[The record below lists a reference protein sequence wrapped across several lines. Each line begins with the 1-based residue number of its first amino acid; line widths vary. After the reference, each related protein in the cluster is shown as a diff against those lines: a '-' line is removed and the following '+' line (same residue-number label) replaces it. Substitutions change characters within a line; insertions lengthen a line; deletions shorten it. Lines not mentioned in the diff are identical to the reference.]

1 MAKMP
6 LIETIN
12 NLDGI
17 LDLLTDPKKIALK
30 LQELKKMEDWINE
43 KLEAYGEIKDIESE
57 KSRAHDSLEQAV
69 VTKKEAESL
78 KEIATSEAHDILR
91 VAEEH
96 AGKTLDNAKLRQSE
110 LQTLE
115 KDLVSKQRTALLEKE
130 QAGELKLASDLEMKR
145 ATLMMEQAQS
155 LQSEYQEKLQRFAE
169 LAARK

>member
-1 MAKMP
+1 MKMP

-57 KSRAHDSLEQAV
+57 KSRASANI
-69 VTKKEAESL
+69 TKSMEMIKDAEGMKTVAES
-78 KEIATSEAHDILR
+78 EAADILR

-110 LQTLE
+110 LETLE

-130 QAGELKLASDLEMKR
+130 QAEELKLASDLEMKR

-155 LQSEYQEKLQRFAE
+155 LQSEYQEKLHQFTE
-169 LAARK
+169 LAKRR